1 MKNIALILA
10 ILLFGVFIGF
20 SQQSKFDYFLKGNVG
35 TKSVLGVYTGSGSKL
50 GKQTFE
56 ITEVSDVNDTA
67 FVKIKSHLSGMG
79 TLITNY
85 YVKYYDSVSYLDLIN
100 FIDVANFYN
109 NKVITLNPIWL
120 PYPAN
125 MKVGDSL
132 QGYSM
137 VRDYGNSVITT
148 DMVDRVV
155 AAKDTITVTAGDF
168 ECLKITYRIVAKTP
182 GGTFITGYT
191 DWINKDVGLVRQEST
206 TGSGRLENYFELE
219 TVQVQ

>member
-1 MKNIALILA
+1 MRNIILTLA
-10 ILLFGVFIGF
+10 VLLLGINICY

-56 ITEVSDVNDTA
+56 ITEVSDVSDTA
-67 FVKIKSHLSGMG
+67 FMKIKSHLSGMG

-85 YVKYYDSVSYLDLIN
+85 YVKYYDSISYLDLVN
-100 FIDVANFYN
+100 FVDVANFYK
-109 NKVITLNPIWL
+109 NKVLTLNPIWL
-120 PYPAN
+120 PYPAD
-125 MKVGDSL
+125 MEVGDSL

-155 AAKDTITVTAGDF
+155 AAKDTLNLAAGDF
-168 ECLKITYRIVAKTP
+168 ECLKITYRIVAKTS

-219 TVQVQ
+219 SVQKQ